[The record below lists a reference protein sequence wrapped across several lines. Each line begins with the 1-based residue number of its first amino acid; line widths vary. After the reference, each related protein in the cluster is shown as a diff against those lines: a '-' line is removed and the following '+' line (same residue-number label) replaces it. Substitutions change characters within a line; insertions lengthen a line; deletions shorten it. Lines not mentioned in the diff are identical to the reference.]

1 MIRRPPRSTRTET
14 LFPYTTL
21 CRSLSQLIGE
31 KVAVGDYHEHA
42 IGSGADAAAVTY
54 IELKLGDDKALF
66 GAARDPNIV
75 TASLKAIL
83 SGVNRA
89 LALRGNVDRKSV
101 V

>member
-1 MIRRPPRSTRTET
+1 MRISDWSSDVCSSD
-14 LFPYTTL
+14 LAFIAG
-21 CRSLSQLIGE
+21 LSQLIGE
-31 KVAVGDYHEHA
+31 KVAVVDYHEHA